1 MWEGLISGMMVGIKT
16 TLIPYNIAVVLFGC
30 FVGSFIG
37 MLPGLGPITAVAL
50 MIPVTYG
57 LEPSSGMVLLAGVYY
72 GAIFGGSTCSI
83 LINAPG
89 EAATVATAFDG
100 YPLAQKGHPGKA
112 LAIAAYSS
120 FSGGTIA
127 VVLLMLAAPAMAQVA
142 KSFQSSD
149 YFALMVLGLT
159 AVSAFAGRGG
169 FLKALLM
176 TVVGLMLATIGTDQT
191 SGVQR
196 FTFGSLN
203 LLDGLSFLMLAMA
216 TFAITE
222 ALVMILKKEEITE
235 VFDSESV
242 GKIGD
247 LKVTKQEFKKIAP
260 TIGRSSLLGFFI
272 GALPGAG
279 ATLGSFLSYGME
291 RNLAKPEDKEE
302 FGKGSIIG
310 LAAPETGNNA
320 ASSGSFVPLL
330 TLGIPGSGTTAV
342 MLGALIA
349 YGIEPGPRMF
359 VERPEIFWAV
369 IMSMYL
375 GNVFLLILNLPLIP
389 YFARLLAVPRTVL
402 IPGIFFFSII
412 GVYLVTFNT
421 FDIYMMVGVAAVAL
435 IVRMLNFPMAPI
447 LLGFILGGLMED
459 NLRRSLII
467 YEGSLSFL
475 WNRPITLVIN
485 LITLAIFSTPFIQWI
500 LARAKAPKAGITKE
514 HQEEA

>member
-1 MWEGLISGMMVGIKT
+1 MVGITT
-16 TLIPYNIAVVLFGC
+16 TLIPINIVMVLLGC

-57 LEPSSGMVLLAGVYY
+57 LDPSTGMVLLAGVYY

-100 YPLAQKGHPGKA
+100 YPMAQQGKPGKA

-127 VVLLMLAAPAMAQVA
+127 VVLLMLGAPIMANVA

-149 YFALMVLGLT
+149 YFALMVMGLT

-176 TVVGLMLATIGTDQT
+176 TVAGLMLATVGTDQT

-196 FTFGSLN
+196 FTFGSMD
-203 LLDGLSFLMLAMA
+203 LLDGLSFVMLAMA

-222 ALVMILKKEEITE
+222 GLIMVLKRQDTTG
-235 VFDSESV
+235 VFKAENIAGIS
-242 GKIGD
+242 D
-247 LKVTKQEFKKIAP
+247 LKVTKEEFKKIAP

-291 RNLAKPEDKEE
+291 RNLAKPADRKQ
-302 FGKGSIIG
+302 FGKGSLIG

-320 ASSGSFVPLL
+320 ASTGSFIPLL

-389 YFARLLAVPRTVL
+389 YFARLLAVPKNIL

-412 GVYLVTFNT
+412 GVYLITFNN
-421 FDIYMMVGVAAVAL
+421 FDIKAMILISTVAL
-435 IVRMLNFPMAPI
+435 VLRLLDFPMAPL

-459 NLRRSLII
+459 NLRRSLMI
-467 YEGSLSFL
+467 YDGSFSFL
-475 WNRPITLVIN
+475 WERSITLIIN
-485 LITLAIFSTPFIQWI
+485 LITLSLLATPVLQWF
-500 LARAKAPKAGITKE
+500 LARRGKATD
-514 HQEEA
+514 Q

>member
-1 MWEGLISGMMVGIKT
+1 MVGITT
-16 TLIPYNIAVVLFGC
+16 TLIPINIVMVLLGC

-50 MIPVTYG
+50 MIPITYG
-57 LEPSSGMVLLAGVYY
+57 LDPATGMVLLAGVYY

-100 YPLAQKGHPGKA
+100 YPMAQQGKPGKA

-127 VVLLMLAAPAMAQVA
+127 VILLMLGAPIMANVA

-149 YFALMVLGLT
+149 YFALMVMGLT
-159 AVSAFAGRGG
+159 AVSAFAGKGG

-176 TVVGLMLATIGTDQT
+176 TVVGLMLATVGTDQT

-196 FTFGSLN
+196 FTFGSMD
-203 LLDGLSFLMLAMA
+203 LLDGLSFVMIAMA

-222 ALVMILKKEEITE
+222 GLIMVLKRQDTNIAGI
-235 VFDSESV
+235 S
-242 GKIGD
+242 D
-247 LKVTKQEFKKIAP
+247 LKVTKEEFKKIAP
-260 TIGRSSLLGFFI
+260 TIARSSLLGFFI

-291 RNLAKPEDKEE
+291 RNLAKPADRKQ
-302 FGKGSIIG
+302 FGKGSLIG

-320 ASSGSFVPLL
+320 ASTGSFIPLL

-369 IMSMYL
+369 IMSMYM
-375 GNVFLLILNLPLIP
+375 GNIFLLILNLPLIP
-389 YFARLLAVPRTVL
+389 YFARLLAVPKNIL
-402 IPGIFFFSII
+402 IPAIFFFSII
-412 GVYLVTFNT
+412 GVYLITFNN
-421 FDIYMMVGVAAVAL
+421 FDIKAMILIATVAL
-435 IVRMLNFPMAPI
+435 VLRLLDFPMAPL

-459 NLRRSLII
+459 NLRRSLMI
-467 YEGSLSFL
+467 YDGSFSFL
-475 WNRPITLVIN
+475 WERSITLIIN
-485 LITLAIFSTPFIQWI
+485 LITLSLLATPVLQWF
-500 LARAKAPKAGITKE
+500 LARRSNLKVA
-514 HQEEA
+514 

>member
-1 MWEGLISGMMVGIKT
+1 MVGITT
-16 TLIPYNIAVVLFGC
+16 TLIPINIVMVLLGC

-50 MIPVTYG
+50 MIPITYG
-57 LEPSSGMVLLAGVYY
+57 LDPATGMVLLAGVYY

-100 YPLAQKGHPGKA
+100 YPMAQQGKPGKA

-127 VVLLMLAAPAMAQVA
+127 VILLMLGAPIMANVA

-149 YFALMVLGLT
+149 YFALMVMGLT

-176 TVVGLMLATIGTDQT
+176 TVVGLMLATVGTDQT

-196 FTFGSLN
+196 FTFGSMD
-203 LLDGLSFLMLAMA
+203 LLDGLSFVMLAMA

-222 ALVMILKKEEITE
+222 GLIMVLKRQDTTG
-235 VFDSESV
+235 VFKAENIAGIS
-242 GKIGD
+242 D
-247 LKVTKQEFKKIAP
+247 LKVTKEEFKKIAP
-260 TIGRSSLLGFFI
+260 TIARSSLLGFFI

-291 RNLAKPEDKEE
+291 RNLAKPEDRKQ
-302 FGKGSIIG
+302 FGKGSLIG

-320 ASSGSFVPLL
+320 ASTGSFIPLL

-359 VERPEIFWAV
+359 VERPEVFWAV

-389 YFARLLAVPRTVL
+389 YFARLLAVPKNIL
-402 IPGIFFFSII
+402 IPAIFFFSII
-412 GVYLVTFNT
+412 GVYLITFNN
-421 FDIYMMVGVAAVAL
+421 FDIKAMILIATVAL
-435 IVRMLNFPMAPI
+435 VLRLLDFPMAPL

-459 NLRRSLII
+459 NLRRSLMI
-467 YEGSLSFL
+467 YDGSFSFL
-475 WNRPITLVIN
+475 WVRSITLIIN
-485 LITLAIFSTPFIQWI
+485 LITLSLLATPVLQWF
-500 LARAKAPKAGITKE
+500 LARRSKTAN
-514 HQEEA
+514 Q

>member
-1 MWEGLISGMMVGIKT
+1 MVGITT
-16 TLIPYNIAVVLFGC
+16 TLIPINIVMVLLGC

-50 MIPVTYG
+50 MIPITYG
-57 LEPSSGMVLLAGVYY
+57 LDPATGMVLLAGVYY

-100 YPLAQKGHPGKA
+100 YPMAQQGKPGKA

-127 VVLLMLAAPAMAQVA
+127 VILLMLGAPIMANVA

-149 YFALMVLGLT
+149 YFALMVMGLT

-176 TVVGLMLATIGTDQT
+176 TVVGLMLATVGTDQT

-196 FTFGSLN
+196 FTFGSMD
-203 LLDGLSFLMLAMA
+203 LLDGLSFVMLAMA

-222 ALVMILKKEEITE
+222 GLIMVLKRQDTTG
-235 VFDSESV
+235 VFKAENIAGIS
-242 GKIGD
+242 D
-247 LKVTKQEFKKIAP
+247 LKVTKEEFKKIAP
-260 TIGRSSLLGFFI
+260 TIARSSLLGFFI

-291 RNLAKPEDKEE
+291 RNLAKPEDRKQ
-302 FGKGSIIG
+302 FGKGSLIG

-320 ASSGSFVPLL
+320 ASTGSFIPLL

-369 IMSMYL
+369 IMSMYM
-375 GNVFLLILNLPLIP
+375 GNIFLLILNLPLIP
-389 YFARLLAVPRTVL
+389 YFARLLAVPKNIL

-412 GVYLVTFNT
+412 GVYLITFNN
-421 FDIYMMVGVAAVAL
+421 FDIKAMILIATVAL
-435 IVRMLNFPMAPI
+435 VLRLLDFPMAPL

-459 NLRRSLII
+459 NLRRSLMI
-467 YEGSLSFL
+467 YDGSFSFL
-475 WNRPITLVIN
+475 WVRSITLIIN
-485 LITLAIFSTPFIQWI
+485 LITLSLLATPVLQWF
-500 LARAKAPKAGITKE
+500 LARRSKTAN
-514 HQEEA
+514 Q

>member
-1 MWEGLISGMMVGIKT
+1 MWEGLLSGMLVGIQT
-16 TLIPYNIAVVLFGC
+16 TMVPFNIAIVLFGC

-50 MIPVTYG
+50 MIPITYG
-57 LEPSSGMVLLAGVYY
+57 LDPASGMVLLAGVYY

-89 EAATVATAFDG
+89 EAATVATSFDG
-100 YPLAQKGHPGKA
+100 YPLAQKGRPGKA

-127 VVLLMLAAPAMAQVA
+127 VILLMLTAPAMAMVA

-159 AVSAFAGRGG
+159 AVSAFAGKGG

-176 TVVGLMLATIGTDQT
+176 TVVGLMLSTIGTDQT

-196 FTFGSLN
+196 FTFGSMD

-216 TFAITE
+216 TFALTE
-222 ALVMILKKEEITE
+222 ALIMVLKQQDSTG
-235 VFDSESV
+235 VFKAKSV
-242 GKIGD
+242 GNIGD
-247 LKVTKQEFKKIAP
+247 LRVTKKEFKKIAP
-260 TIGRSSLLGFFI
+260 TIGRCSLLGFFV

-291 RNLAKPEDKEE
+291 RNLAKPEDKKE
-302 FGKGSIIG
+302 FGKGSLIG

-359 VERPEIFWAV
+359 VERPEVFWAV

-389 YFARLLAVPRTVL
+389 YFARLLSVPRAIL
-402 IPGIFFFSII
+402 IPGIAFFSII
-412 GVYLVTFNT
+412 GVYLITFNT
-421 FDIYMMVGVAAVAL
+421 FDIYMMIGLSIIAL
-435 IVRMLNFPMAPI
+435 LTRMLKFPMAPI

-459 NLRRSLII
+459 NLRRSLMI

-475 WNRPITLVIN
+475 WERPITLTIN
-485 LITLAIFSTPFIQWI
+485 LITLFVMVSPLMQWFFEKRKSNA
-500 LARAKAPKAGITKE
+500 LELKE
-514 HQEEA
+514 ELQAQ

>member
-1 MWEGLISGMMVGIKT
+1 MWEGLFSGMLVGVQT
-16 TLIPYNIAVVLFGC
+16 TLIPFNIAIVLFGC

-100 YPLAQKGHPGKA
+100 YPLAQKGMPGKA

-127 VVLLMLAAPAMAQVA
+127 VILLMLTAPAMAMVA
-142 KSFQSSD
+142 KNFQSSD

-159 AVSAFAGRGG
+159 AVSAFAGKGG

-196 FTFGSLN
+196 FTFGSMN

-222 ALVMILKKEEITE
+222 ALVMVLKREDSTQ
-235 VFDSESV
+235 VFKAKNV
-242 GKIGD
+242 GQISD
-247 LKVTKQEFKKIAP
+247 LKVTKAEFKKIAP

-291 RNLAKPEDKEE
+291 RNLASPEDKKE
-302 FGKGSIIG
+302 FGKGSLIG

-320 ASSGSFVPLL
+320 ASTGSFVPLL

-402 IPGIFFFSII
+402 IPSIAFFSII

-421 FDIYMMVGVAAVAL
+421 FDIYMMIGVSVIAL
-435 IVRMLNFPMAPI
+435 LARLLKFPMAPI

-459 NLRRSLII
+459 NLRRSLMI
-467 YEGSLSFL
+467 YDGSLAFL
-475 WNRPITLVIN
+475 WERPATLVIN
-485 LITLAIFSTPFIQWI
+485 LLTAFVMVSPLLHRLWERRRGVQVNSN
-500 LARAKAPKAGITKE
+500 
-514 HQEEA
+514 

>member
-1 MWEGLISGMMVGIKT
+1 MWEGLGSGIMVGITT
-16 TLIPYNIAVVLFGC
+16 TLIPINIVMVLLGC

-57 LEPSSGMVLLAGVYY
+57 FDPSTGMVLLAGVYY

-100 YPLAQKGHPGKA
+100 YPMAQQGKPGKA

-127 VVLLMLAAPAMAQVA
+127 VVLLMLGAPILANVA

-149 YFALMVLGLT
+149 YFALMVMGLT

-176 TVVGLMLATIGTDQT
+176 TVVGLMLATVGTDQT

-196 FTFGSLN
+196 FTFGSMD
-203 LLDGLSFLMLAMA
+203 LLDGLSFVMLAMA

-222 ALVMILKKEEITE
+222 GLIMVLKRQDTTG
-235 VFDSESV
+235 VFKAENLAGIS
-242 GKIGD
+242 D
-247 LKVTKQEFKKIAP
+247 LKVTKEEFKKISP
-260 TIGRSSLLGFFI
+260 TIARSSLLGFFI

-291 RNLAKPEDKEE
+291 RNLAKPADREQ

-320 ASSGSFVPLL
+320 ASTGSFIPLL

-359 VERPEIFWAV
+359 VERPEVFWAV

-389 YFARLLAVPRTVL
+389 YFARLLAVPKNIL

-412 GVYLVTFNT
+412 GVYLITFNN
-421 FDIYMMVGVAAVAL
+421 FDIKAMILIATVAL
-435 IVRMLNFPMAPI
+435 VLRLLDFPMAPL

-459 NLRRSLII
+459 NLRRSLMI
-467 YEGSLSFL
+467 YDGSFVFL
-475 WNRPITLVIN
+475 WERPITLIIN
-485 LITLAIFSTPFIQWI
+485 LITMALLATPVLQWFV
-500 LARAKAPKAGITKE
+500 ARRGKAPLL
-514 HQEEA
+514 

>member
-1 MWEGLISGMMVGIKT
+1 MVGITT
-16 TLIPYNIAVVLFGC
+16 TLIPINIAMVLLGC

-57 LEPSSGMVLLAGVYY
+57 FDPSTGMVLLAGVYY

-100 YPLAQKGHPGKA
+100 YPMAQQGKPGKA

-127 VVLLMLAAPAMAQVA
+127 VVLLMLGAPIMANVA

-149 YFALMVLGLT
+149 YFALMVMGLT

-176 TVVGLMLATIGTDQT
+176 TVVGLMLATVGTDQT

-196 FTFGSLN
+196 FTFGSMD
-203 LLDGLSFLMLAMA
+203 LLDGLSFVMLAMA

-222 ALVMILKKEEITE
+222 GLIMVLKRQDTTS
-235 VFDSESV
+235 VFKAKNIAGIS
-242 GKIGD
+242 D
-247 LKVTKQEFKKIAP
+247 LKVTKEEFKKIGP
-260 TIGRSSLLGFFI
+260 TIGRSSLLGFLI

-291 RNLAKPEDKEE
+291 RNLAKPADREQ

-320 ASSGSFVPLL
+320 ASTGSFIPLL

-359 VERPEIFWAV
+359 VERPEVFWAV

-375 GNVFLLILNLPLIP
+375 GNIFLLILNLPLIP
-389 YFARLLAVPRTVL
+389 YFARLLAVPKNIL
-402 IPGIFFFSII
+402 IPGIFFFSMI
-412 GVYLVTFNT
+412 GVYLITFNN
-421 FDIYMMVGVAAVAL
+421 FDIKAMILIATVAL
-435 IVRMLNFPMAPI
+435 VLRLLDFPMAPL

-459 NLRRSLII
+459 NLRRSLMI
-467 YEGSLSFL
+467 YDGSFVFL
-475 WNRPITLVIN
+475 WERPITLIIN
-485 LITLAIFSTPFIQWI
+485 LITLTLLATPVLQWF
-500 LARAKAPKAGITKE
+500 LARRGKAPLL
-514 HQEEA
+514 